1 MSKPIDRREDDDLD
15 QYPILKKY
23 LSIPDHLKP
32 DDDHPFRKP
41 VLTEEE
47 EDQMGREVL
56 ERLKKRFGEKDPSE
70 KDGE

>member
-1 MSKPIDRREDDDLD
+1 MSTPTDKRKDEDLD

-23 LSIPDHLKP
+23 LSIPDHLIP

-47 EDQMGREVL
+47 EDQMALEVL
-56 ERLKKRFGEKDPSE
+56 ERLKKRFGEKNPE
-70 KDGE
+70 TGE